1 LWPACFP
8 LWPPR
13 EPTSSPDFAKL
24 DDPCLLESQSHL
36 LMKTLSIAILL
47 VVTGELAAP
56 AEDAHPNIIVM
67 LADDMG
73 MGDTSAY
80 QDFTGNSD
88 EDQIHTPSMER
99 LARMGVRF
107 TDAHTPS
114 SRCSPTRYALL
125 TGRYP
130 WRNRLK
136 HWVLFGSQG
145 DPMIEADRPTLATML
160 RDNGY
165 YTAMVGKWHVGLRYR
180 RSDGKPA
187 AGWDDADLTQP
198 LFDGPLDH
206 GFDDCQFTSRSHGTS
221 GPFRGGRKPNIPK
234 QNVGPGHISGRT
246 AIAATKNAKQL
257 IADGPQAY
265 VLEELGGRHSDNAM
279 HYMQSHVSGAESKNK
294 PFFLYYASNS
304 NHGPHTPDSHVGDQL
319 VAGAAKNVAGQP
331 INTRGDYVYEND
343 VALGRMLDWLEQTD
357 DPRNS
362 GKKLIETTIVIFT
375 SDNGAEID
383 TTAATGPF
391 RSNKGSAYEGGHR
404 VPFLVSWP
412 TGDVGDGN
420 AKTPGNDSPE
430 LIGLHDLFAT
440 FSEVVGDDLPELA
453 AGDKGAEDSVSI
465 LSALSGNELPSRPMF
480 YHDHKQAK
488 DGAASAI
495 RIDNPSINGRTFN
508 GKWKLFFDASLLRLG
523 EARPVELF
531 DLHTDPQEEH
541 DRLGDESLKPLVKHL
556 IQLTLLHRTSGG
568 HRFAKIAAEKQIA
581 FDWRKKGPQKLR
593 GGVAAN
599 QLAAK
604 FDGHSA
610 EELTTEVDGLSMTM
624 RGAKGSSSISGAVFN
639 SNERGLGLSSG
650 KVKQVDDGEALLI
663 SFDEDVIVESAAIV
677 AGNGIC
683 GGYYGVG
690 DHAPLAIYCVD
701 ADIDAKDQS
710 GLLSDI
716 GVLKKGQTL
725 RLDSSPHF
733 GTESPGQ
740 WRLGALTVRRLQK

>member
-1 LWPACFP
+1 MKSLCIA
-8 LWPPR
+8 LLLIA
-13 EPTSSPDFAKL
+13 TTGLSVAAQSS
-24 DDPCLLESQSHL
+24 
-36 LMKTLSIAILL
+36 
-47 VVTGELAAP
+47 
-56 AEDAHPNIIVM
+56 HPNIIVM
-67 LADDMG
+67 MADDMG

-99 LARMGVRF
+99 LAKMGVRF

-165 YTAMVGKWHVGLRYR
+165 STAMFGKWHVGLRYR

-198 LFDGPLDH
+198 LFDTPLDH
-206 GFDDCQFTSRSHGTS
+206 GFDYCQFTSRSHGTS
-221 GPFRGGRKPNIPK
+221 GPFVGGKKKNTPE
-234 QNVGPGHISGRT
+234 QNVGPGHINGRM
-246 AIAATKNAKQL
+246 AIAATQNGKRL
-257 IADGPQAY
+257 IAEGSKAY

-279 HYMQSHVSGAESKNK
+279 HFLQSHVSGSESRNK
-294 PFFLYYASNS
+294 PFFLYYPSNS
-304 NHGPHTPDSHVGDQL
+304 NHGPHTPDSHIGDRP
-319 VAGAAKNVAGQP
+319 VAGAGKNVAGQSL
-331 INTRGDYVYEND
+331 NTRGDYVYEND

-357 DPRNS
+357 DPRNA
-362 GKKLIETTIVIFT
+362 GRKLLQTTIVIFT

-383 TTAATGPF
+383 TTTATGPF
-391 RSNKGSAYEGGHR
+391 RSNKGSIYEGGHR

-412 TGDVGDGN
+412 DGGVGDGN
-420 AKTPGNDSPE
+420 ANTPGRDSQE

-440 FSEVVGDDLPELA
+440 FSEVVDDDLPELP
-453 AGDKGAEDSVSI
+453 AGEKGAEDSDSV
-465 LSALSGNELPSRPMF
+465 LSAWRGESLSTRPML
-480 YHDHKQAK
+480 YHDHKQAT

-495 RIDNPSINGRTFN
+495 RLDNPTIAGRRFK
-508 GKWKLFFDASLLRLG
+508 GKWKLFFDAALLRLG
-523 EARPVELF
+523 KARPDELF
-531 DLHTDPQEEH
+531 DLHVDPQEEH
-541 DRLGDESLKPLVKHL
+541 DRLDDESLKPLVDHL
-556 IQLTLLHRTSGG
+556 IQLAELHRNSGG
-568 HRFAKIAAEKQIA
+568 HRLAQVASEKQIT

-593 GGVAAN
+593 GGVVAN
-599 QLAAK
+599 QLAANFEGK
-604 FDGHSA
+604 AA
-610 EELTTEVDGLSMTM
+610 ERLTAEVDGLIMTM
-624 RGAKGSSSISGAVFN
+624 RGVIGVRPISKAVF
-639 SNERGLGLSSG
+639 SLNERGVGVSSG
-650 KVKQVDDGEALLI
+650 KFKQIDNGEALLI
-663 SFDEDVIVESAAIV
+663 TFEEDVIVESAAIV

-683 GGYYGVG
+683 GGFYRVG
-690 DHAPLAIYCVD
+690 NHAPLAIYCVD

-725 RLDSSPHF
+725 RLDCSPHF
-733 GTESPGQ
+733 GTESPGR
-740 WRLGALTVRRLQK
+740 WRLGALTVRQLKD

>member
-1 LWPACFP
+1 M
-8 LWPPR
+8 R
-13 EPTSSPDFAKL
+13 
-24 DDPCLLESQSHL
+24 
-36 LMKTLSIAILL
+36 TLCIAILFSATTSF
-47 VVTGELAAP
+47 VSAANS
-56 AEDAHPNIIVM
+56 HPNIIVM
-67 LADDMG
+67 MADDMG

-99 LARMGVRF
+99 LAKMGVRF

-136 HWVLFGSQG
+136 YWVLYGSQG

-160 RDNGY
+160 RSNGY
-165 YTAMVGKWHVGLRYR
+165 STAMFGKWHVGLRYR

-198 LFDGPLDH
+198 LFDTPLDH
-206 GFDDCQFTSRSHGTS
+206 GFDICRFTSRSHGTS
-221 GPFRGGRKPNIPK
+221 GPFVGGKKKNTPN
-234 QNVGPGHISGRT
+234 QNVGPGHIDGRV
-246 AIAATKNAKQL
+246 AIAATKNGKQL
-257 IADGPQAY
+257 IAEGSKAY

-279 HYMQSHVSGAESKNK
+279 HFLQSHVSDSESRKK
-294 PFFLYYASNS
+294 PFFLYYPSNS
-304 NHGPHTPDSHVGDQL
+304 NHGPHTPDSHVGNQP
-319 VAGAAKNVAGQP
+319 VAGAGKNVAGQSL
-331 INTRGDYVYEND
+331 NTRGDYVYEND
-343 VALGRMLDWLEQTD
+343 VALGRMLDWLEATD
-357 DPRNS
+357 DPRNADQ
-362 GKKLIETTIVIFT
+362 KLVETTIVIFT

-383 TTAATGPF
+383 KTAATGPF
-391 RSNKGSAYEGGHR
+391 RSNKGSIYEGGHR

-412 TGDVGDGN
+412 DGGIGDGS
-420 AKTPGNDSPE
+420 ARTPGRTSQE

-440 FSEVVGDDLPELA
+440 FAEVVGARIPDLKTGE
-453 AGDKGAEDSVSI
+453 KGAEDSASV
-465 LSALSGNELPSRPMF
+465 LSAWRGDQLPTRPMF

-495 RIDNPSINGRTFN
+495 RINNPTIGRQTFA
-508 GKWKLFFDASLLRLG
+508 GQWKLFFDAALLRMG

-531 DLHTDPQEEH
+531 DLHSDPEEKQ
-541 DRLGDESLKPLVKHL
+541 DRLHDESLKPLIKHL
-556 IQLTLLHRTSGG
+556 TELALLHRNSGG
-568 HRFAKIAAEKQIA
+568 HRLAKFASEERVV
-581 FDWRKKGPQKLR
+581 FDWRKKGAQKLR

-599 QLAAK
+599 RLAADFEGK
-604 FDGHSA
+604 SA
-610 EELTTEVDGLSMTM
+610 GEFTTEAGGLTMTI
-624 RGAKGSSSISGAVFN
+624 RCVNEQGSISGAVFS
-639 SNERGLGLSSG
+639 SNERGLGVSSG
-650 KVKQVDDGEALLI
+650 KFRQVDNGEALLI

-677 AGNGIC
+677 AGNGTC
-683 GGYYGVG
+683 GGFYRVG

-740 WRLGALTVRRLQK
+740 WRLGALTVRRLKK